1 MDENEVR
8 VMIAYKKEGKK
19 SADRF
24 AEIYKKLFKVE
35 YADDIMRFEE
45 ALKEAERSDM
55 THMLYFTDDV
65 NLILSSL
72 ADELGGYSLEISVDD
87 LQKVLSQN
95 AHDML

>member
-35 YADDIMRFEE
+35 FEE

-72 ADELGGYSLEISVDD
+72 ADELGGYSLEITVDD

>member
-1 MDENEVR
+1 
-8 VMIAYKKEGKK
+8 
-19 SADRF
+19 
-24 AEIYKKLFKVE
+24 
-35 YADDIMRFEE
+35 
-45 ALKEAERSDM
+45 M

-72 ADELGGYSLEISVDD
+72 ADELGGYSLEITVDD

>member
-35 YADDIMRFEE
+35 YAEDIMRFEE
-45 ALKEAERSDM
+45 ALKRRNGA
-55 THMLYFTDDV
+55 
-65 NLILSSL
+65 I
-72 ADELGGYSLEISVDD
+72 
-87 LQKVLSQN
+87 
-95 AHDML
+95 